1 MSGSGV
7 RFTETMRGFVST
19 SALDDYRAGFDRGEA
34 DESPLEFTVTVTADD
49 VDALVGDRDH
59 EADLA
64 GTVTAPALSPTP
76 LKVEDGR
83 FNLLVRDAE
92 HAGARQM
99 LYSMPLVADDGRR
112 FHLDGYKQ
120 IRDEDGM
127 DLWSDT
133 TTLYVTVHEG
143 EGTSGP
149 VAAKGIVTIHAADF
163 AKQMTTM
170 RGVGG
175 SPLDQLKAMATFGRM
190 FAGALNESFGGVFA
204 RPSAFVPDAAP
215 REHRA
220 VDLRPGR
227 GALLPH
233 RRRRRAAADALQRR
247 PEGPGD
253 PGSRLRQLRHRV
265 PARHHRAEP
274 ARAPPRG
281 RATTCGC
288 STTAPARRWPPARRS
303 SPSTTSRRTTIRRP
317 SALCASSPAPTP
329 SR

>member
-1 MSGSGV
+1 M

-19 SALDDYRAGFDRGEA
+19 SALDDYQAGFDRGEA

-49 VDALVGDRDH
+49 VDRLVGDRDH
-59 EADLA
+59 EADLT

-76 LKVEDGR
+76 LRVEGGR

-143 EGTSGP
+143 EGNGP
-149 VAAKGIVTIHAADF
+149 VAAKGIVTIHMADF

-170 RGVGG
+170 RASAAAAARPAQGDGDVRPDVRRRR
-175 SPLDQLKAMATFGRM
+175 ST
-190 FAGALNESFGGVFA
+190 
-204 RPSAFVPDAAP
+204 RPSAGSSPGPAP
-215 REHRA
+215 SSRT
-220 VDLRPGR
+220 
-227 GALLPH
+227 
-233 RRRRRAAADALQRR
+233 RRRA
-247 PEGPGD
+247 
-253 PGSRLRQLRHRV
+253 ST
-265 PARHHRAEP
+265 AR
-274 ARAPPRG
+274 
-281 RATTCGC
+281 
-288 STTAPARRWPPARRS
+288 
-303 SPSTTSRRTTIRRP
+303 
-317 SALCASSPAPTP
+317 
-329 SR
+329 

>member
-19 SALDDYRAGFDRGEA
+19 SALDDYQAGFDRGKA

-76 LKVEDGR
+76 LKVEGGR

-120 IRDEDGM
+120 IHDDDGM

-143 EGTSGP
+143 EGTTGP

-175 SPLDQLKAMATFGRM
+175 SPLDQLKAHGEVRPDVRGRPQRV
-190 FAGALNESFGGVFA
+190 LRRRL
-204 RPSAFVPDAAP
+204 RPAQ
-215 REHRA
+215 R
-220 VDLRPGR
+220 LRPGR
-227 GALLPH
+227 
-233 RRRRRAAADALQRR
+233 R
-247 PEGPGD
+247 
-253 PGSRLRQLRHRV
+253 S
-265 PARHHRAEP
+265 
-274 ARAPPRG
+274 ARAPRRCAAA
-281 RATTCGC
+281 RA
-288 STTAPARRWPPARRS
+288 
-303 SPSTTSRRTTIRRP
+303 RRTT
-317 SALCASSPAPTP
+317 SAPTTASSCG
-329 SR
+329 SRASTAARRAR

>member
-1 MSGSGV
+1 
-7 RFTETMRGFVST
+7 
-19 SALDDYRAGFDRGEA
+19 
-34 DESPLEFTVTVTADD
+34 
-49 VDALVGDRDH
+49 
-59 EADLA
+59 
-64 GTVTAPALSPTP
+64 
-76 LKVEDGR
+76 
-83 FNLLVRDAE
+83 
-92 HAGARQM
+92 M

-204 RPSAFVPDAAP
+204 RPSAFIPDAAP

-220 VDLRPGR
+220 LTCGPGEAHFFRTDDDVELRLTRFNG
-227 GALLPH
+227 
-233 RRRRRAAADALQRR
+233 R
-247 PEGPGD
+247 PEGPGH
-253 PGSRLRQLRHRV
+253 PGARLRQLRDRL

-281 RATTCGC
+281 GLRRVAARLPRQPVAGLRLDAVHPRRHRDVRLSGRRPHRARDLRRRDRPGDGPLHRVGDVPDG
-288 STTAPARRWPPARRS
+288 ARARARRASATASPRR
-303 SPSTTSRRTTIRRP
+303 
-317 SALCASSPAPTP
+317 
-329 SR
+329 